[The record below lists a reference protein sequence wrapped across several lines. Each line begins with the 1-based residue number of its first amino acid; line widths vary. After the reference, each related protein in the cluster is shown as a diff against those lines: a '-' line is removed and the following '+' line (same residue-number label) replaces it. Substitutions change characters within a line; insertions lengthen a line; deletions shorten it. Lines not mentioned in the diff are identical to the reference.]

1 MRPECLANPPGEAA
15 FGDRSAGARP
25 ASGRCADPDRVSGL
39 IKGERMMRQRNV
51 KKRLFVASVV
61 TATVAGVGAWV
72 SATPSAYATV
82 TGTIVPLTVAE
93 SSSFG
98 GGAGSADPVVDTTE
112 IDQATVGDTDA
123 SDSGDFGSG
132 VDQSLPTTVTGH
144 GRSIGANKRAKS
156 NPVLDT
162 HFQGLNFHDQRF
174 ANGGNQ
180 FSVEPPDQAL
190 CAGNGF
196 LLEAVND
203 ILQVY
208 NTSGTPLLNG
218 GTAVD
223 LNTFYGYSPAIVRS
237 GPNAGQRGP
246 TVTDPTCMFDQAT
259 NRFFLVVLTLDHV
272 GLTANLNGKNH
283 LDLAV
288 SKSGDPT
295 AGFTVFR
302 LPVQNDGTDGT
313 PNHGCTRVFC
323 LGDYP
328 HIGADANGVYL
339 TTNEFSVFGSGFF
352 GAQVYAVSKAALV
365 AGTATSAVLF
375 NTRGLTTD
383 GAGFTVWPAQSP
395 GTMFDGSNG
404 GTQYFLSSNAVFS
417 DHGTSSNIYQ
427 WSLSNTSSLNTATPA
442 LGLQFT
448 SIPVLTY
455 AVPPRATQKAGNRPL
470 SDCLADT
477 VIFPTCNT
485 TVAGAASH
493 NNATFGPPNGQLNS
507 NDSRFGQVVYA
518 NGKLWGAL
526 GTAINMGGAADR
538 AGVAYFVVNPGSHNL
553 VLQGQAGLTSTDLT
567 YPTVGVTDSGRGI
580 ISFTLTG
587 DNDFPTAAY
596 APFDAH
602 VGMGDVAIAQAGAGP
617 WDGFTSYVQFGSG
630 RPRWGDYGATTV
642 MGDSIWAASEY
653 VAQTCTYAQYLVVPR
668 GQCGGTRG
676 PLGNWSTH
684 ISQLTP

>member
-1 MRPECLANPPGEAA
+1 MLHE
-15 FGDRSAGARP
+15 
-25 ASGRCADPDRVSGL
+25 RCSGL
-39 IKGERMMRQRNV
+39 IERGEGIMRQRKV
-51 KKRLFVASVV
+51 GKRLFAGLVA
-61 TATVAGVGAWV
+61 TAAVAGVGAWV
-72 SATPSAYATV
+72 AAAPTASATV
-82 TGTIVPLTVAE
+82 TGTVVPLTVAG
-93 SSSFG
+93 SSSYEG
-98 GGAGSADPVVDTTE
+98 GTPSTDPVIDTTE
-112 IDQATVGDTDA
+112 IDEAMMGDAEGD
-123 SDSGDFGSG
+123 DGEDFGAG
-132 VDQSLPTTVTGH
+132 VNQSLPTTVTGH
-144 GRSIGANKRAKS
+144 GNSINPNKRAKS
-156 NPVLDT
+156 NPALGT

-196 LLEAVND
+196 LLEVVND
-203 ILQVY
+203 VLQVY

-218 GTAVD
+218 GTAID
-223 LNTFYGYSPAIVRS
+223 LNTFYGYAPAIVRS

-288 SKSGDPT
+288 SNSGDPST
-295 AGFTVFR
+295 GFTIFR

-313 PNHGCTRVFC
+313 PNHGCSLVFC

-339 TTNEFSVFGSGFF
+339 TTNEFSVFGPGFF
-352 GAQVYAVSKAALV
+352 GAQVYAISKAALV
-365 AGTATSAVLF
+365 SGSATSAVLF
-375 NTRGLTTD
+375 NTLGMTAD

-395 GTMFDGSNG
+395 GTTFDASNG
-404 GTQYFLSSNAVFS
+404 GTEYFLSSNAVFS
-417 DHGTSSNIYQ
+417 NSGVSSNIYQ
-427 WSLSNTSSLNTATPA
+427 WSLSNSSSLNTATPA
-442 LGLQFT
+442 LSLQAT

-455 AVPPRATQKAGNRPL
+455 AVPPRATQKAGSRPL
-470 SDCLADT
+470 SDCIADT
-477 VIFPTCNT
+477 VIFPTCNIAVVGIT
-485 TVAGAASH
+485 SH

-526 GTAINMGGAADR
+526 GTAINMGGPDR
-538 AGVAYFVVNPGSHNL
+538 AGVAYYVVNPSAHSL
-553 VLQGQAGLTSTDLT
+553 VLQGQAGLASTDLT

-580 ISFTLTG
+580 VSFTLTG
-587 DNDFPTAAY
+587 DNDYPSAAY
-596 APFDAH
+596 APLDAH
-602 VGMGDVAIAQAGAGP
+602 VGIGDVGIAQAGAGP
-617 WDGFTSYVQFGSG
+617 WDGFTSYRVLAT
-630 RPRWGDYGATTV
+630 RPRWGDYGATAV
-642 MGDSIWAASEY
+642 MGNSIWAASEY
-653 VAQTCTYAQYLVVPR
+653 VAQTCTYAQYLVAPI

-676 PLGNWSTH
+676 ANGNWSTH